1 MIIEGSLGVVRLELE
16 WSVGEKE
23 GRIVVSG
30 TGQWRSCFFMASPEL
45 PKGLSILESS
55 PRRGSAEFFGGS
67 RKPGFSRPRDNWGAV
82 IGWVR
87 GFLGA
92 VLQGCRDVA
101 WASHPFFGAS
111 ESTPPSR
118 DREPTTLCDE
128 KYLTLGLNAKHFTVT
143 QLDIMN
149 L

>member
-87 GFLGA
+87 GFLGQFYRVA
-92 VLQGCRDVA
+92 VTLLGRHTPFSELRNQHHHLEI
-101 WASHPFFGAS
+101 ASRRHCVMRNIS
-111 ESTPPSR
+111 PS
-118 DREPTTLCDE
+118 
-128 KYLTLGLNAKHFTVT
+128 G
-143 QLDIMN
+143 
-149 L
+149 

>member
-1 MIIEGSLGVVRLELE
+1 MRRRGGSWFRERVNGVV
-16 WSVGEKE
+16 VFYG
-23 GRIVVSG
+23 ISG
-30 TGQWRSCFFMASPEL
+30 ASQRSLDSRKLSPTRVCRVFWRV
-45 PKGLSILESS
+45 
-55 PRRGSAEFFGGS
+55 

-87 GFLGA
+87 GFLGQFYRVA
-92 VLQGCRDVA
+92 VTLLGRHTPFSELRNQHHHLEI
-101 WASHPFFGAS
+101 AS
-111 ESTPPSR
+111 R
-118 DREPTTLCDE
+118 RQLCDE